1 MYSYI
6 ILKYIYSMLAAG
18 AAVRVRLAGRGSSA
32 LRGGVK
38 AGGCRVAVPSQDTID
53 AAAPGVHTA
62 GAVRH
67 HFCHR

>member
-18 AAVRVRLAGRGSSA
+18 ARGESPTRGPRSA

-38 AGGCRVAVPSQDTID
+38 AGGCRVAVRSQDTID